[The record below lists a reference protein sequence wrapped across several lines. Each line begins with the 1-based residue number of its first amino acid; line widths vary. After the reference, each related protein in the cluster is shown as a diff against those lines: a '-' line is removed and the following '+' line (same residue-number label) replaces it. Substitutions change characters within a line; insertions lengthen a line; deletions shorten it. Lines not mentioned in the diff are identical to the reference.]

1 MSMYLDFRRERKS
14 RIVYQVVNY
23 AITILLAFVLAFC
36 FVYFFF
42 QTTNVVG
49 DSMSPVLE
57 DGNQVILSRSSYFIK
72 KPKRY
77 DIVKFKVTKS
87 EAEHEYIKR
96 VVGLPKETIQIK
108 DGSIYIDG
116 EQLEDVPFDDLILSP
131 GIAAEE
137 FTLGE
142 DEYFM
147 IGDNCNNSEDS
158 RFTNVGAICEENIE
172 GKIIARRDGYQF
184 HKIKSNI
191 E

>member
-14 RIVYQVVNY
+14 RILHQVVNY
-23 AITILLAFVLAFC
+23 VITILVAFVLAFC

-57 DGNQVILSRSSYFIK
+57 DGNQVMLSRSSYFIK
-72 KPKRY
+72 KPDRY
-77 DIVKFKVTKS
+77 DIVKFQVTKS
-87 EAEHEYIKR
+87 ETEHEYIKR
-96 VVGLPKETIQIK
+96 IIGLPKETIQIK
-108 DGSIYIDG
+108 DGSVFVDG
-116 EQLEDVPFDDLILSP
+116 KQLTDIPFDDLILSP

-142 DEYFM
+142 EEYFM

-158 RFTNVGAICEENIE
+158 RFTNVGAVSRESIK
-172 GKIIARRDGYQF
+172 GKIIARRNGYQF
-184 HKIKSNI
+184 HKIK
-191 E
+191 